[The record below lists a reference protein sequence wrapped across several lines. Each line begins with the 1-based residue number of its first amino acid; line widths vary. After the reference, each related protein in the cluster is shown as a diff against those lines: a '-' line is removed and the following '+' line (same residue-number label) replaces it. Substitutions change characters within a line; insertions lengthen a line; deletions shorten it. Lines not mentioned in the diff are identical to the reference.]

1 MVCGLKLRT
10 NRGGLMSIENEI
22 ETLEKRT
29 LEAKKNWLEFLSDL
43 PLRDANSTLRNQ
55 TLNTDIEPTPE
66 TNVN

>member
-43 PLRDANSTLRNQ
+43 PLREANSTLRNQ
-55 TLNTDIEPTPE
+55 TLTINIETTPE
-66 TNVN
+66 TNID

>member
-43 PLRDANSTLRNQ
+43 PLREANSTLRNQ
-55 TLNTDIEPTPE
+55 TLNTNIETTPE
-66 TNVN
+66 TNVD